1 MEIKRLKDFELNEGI
16 ISSIFGGIGDFFKS
30 KRSKIES
37 ILKSIKKAKE
47 EDVSHI
53 INVEKEIWNLPKDN
67 SPEYR
72 FQTTNLNRQVRTY
85 SSLKRQEMDSLIKEA
100 NKIIDNDP
108 KLQAFFSAG
117 LAKIEAEV
125 TEKMIKGLKPY
136 KEKTYLDQLNAEFD
150 SLVRDATKK
159 SEFYSEYSDRPSY
172 AGDFESIREN
182 TPPEVFS
189 FIDSTNGKNIEYI
202 EGLSNDEL
210 YKLYSKIKDFSFDLD
225 VRYKKTI
232 DSLRKDRKRFSK
244 EDQDYL
250 TPPIEKE
257 EIRIKNEA
265 FFIMERLKS
274 KISIIEKEIKSRKYG
289 NR

>member
-30 KRSKIES
+30 KKSKIES

-53 INVEKEIWNLPKDN
+53 INVEKEIWNMPKDN

-72 FQTTNLNRQVRTY
+72 FQITNLNRQVRTY

-117 LAKIEAEV
+117 LAKIEADV

-159 SEFYSEYSDRPSY
+159 SEFYSEYSERPSY

-182 TPPEVFS
+182 TPPEVFA
-189 FIDSTNGKNIEYI
+189 FIDSTNGKNIEYM
-202 EGLSNDEL
+202 EGLGNEDL
-210 YKLYSKIKDFSFDLD
+210 YKLYNKIKDFSFDLD

-232 DSLRKDRKRFSK
+232 DSLRKDRKRFAK

-265 FFIMERLKS
+265 FFIMERLKT
-274 KISIIEKEIKSRKYG
+274 KISLIEKEIKSRKYG
-289 NR
+289 NS

>member
-159 SEFYSEYSDRPSY
+159 SELYSEYSDRPSY

>member
-30 KRSKIES
+30 KKSKIES
-37 ILKSIKKAKE
+37 ILKGIKKAKE

-53 INVEKEIWNLPKDN
+53 INVEKEIWNLTKDN

-72 FQTTNLNRQVRTY
+72 FQITNLNRQVRTY
-85 SSLKRQEMDSLIKEA
+85 SSLKRQEMDSLVKEA
-100 NKIIDNDP
+100 NKIINNDP

-117 LAKIEAEV
+117 LARIEADV

-159 SEFYSEYSDRPSY
+159 SEFYGEYSDRPSY
-172 AGDFESIREN
+172 AGDFESVREN

-189 FIDSTNGKNIEYI
+189 FIDSTKTKNIEYL

-210 YKLYSKIKDFSFDLD
+210 YKLYNKIKDFSFDLD

-244 EDQDYL
+244 EDQNYL

-274 KISIIEKEIKSRKYG
+274 KIFIIEKEIKSRKYG
-289 NR
+289 NS

>member
-159 SEFYSEYSDRPSY
+159 SELYSEYSDRPSY

-250 TPPIEKE
+250 TSPIEKE